1 MLICERYHLF
11 NFSYNDECFNLILQA
26 IDQKKIDMSKF
37 SSVVSKHKSNQK
49 LTDQYYHAMIAS
61 YDSLR
66 CRGKLDC
73 ISVIMYHQYLI
84 TMEQLKTI
92 VEDLLD
98 YGPNNQYHID
108 VELYNSYMNFL
119 KVQDA
124 YSDEEKSEID
134 ELREMLL
141 ILCQFYM

>member
-1 MLICERYHLF
+1 
-11 NFSYNDECFNLILQA
+11 
-26 IDQKKIDMSKF
+26 MSKF

-124 YSDEEKSEID
+124 YS
-134 ELREMLL
+134 LRFAHPLRLASKAPGDLMKTLTVVNET
-141 ILCQFYM
+141 